1 MIHMGASRETS
12 QIVALRYAKA
22 LVELAEES
30 KKTKAVEADLS
41 ALEKILSESADFRA
55 MVASPVISRADQQAV
70 VAEIGKKAGFD
81 KITVNFLKT
90 LAENRRLYAL
100 AKMIEAVRLDLS
112 KRRGEMKAT
121 VKVAQDLSAEQRK
134 ELEAALSKSA
144 GVDVTVE
151 VKVEPSIL
159 GGMIVTMGSHMID
172 DSVARKLE
180 KLKIVM
186 ESGANEN
193 VVQELK
199 PAKTKAKK

>member
-1 MIHMGASRETS
+1 MSASRETS

-22 LVELAEES
+22 LVDLAEDS
-30 KKTKAVEADLS
+30 KKTKAVEADLG
-41 ALEKILSESADFRA
+41 ALETMLSDSADLRSLIA
-55 MVASPVISRADQQAV
+55 NPRISRATQQNV
-70 VAEIGKKAGFD
+70 MAEIAKKAGLD
-81 KITVNFLKT
+81 KLTLNFLKT

-100 AKMIEAVRLDLS
+100 SKMIAAVRLDLS

-121 VKVAQDLSAEQRK
+121 VKVAQDLTDAQRK
-134 ELEAALSKSA
+134 ELETALSKSA
-144 GVDVTVE
+144 GVAVSVE

-180 KLKIVM
+180 KLRIVM

-193 VVQELK
+193 TTVQELK
-199 PAKTKAKK
+199 PAKKK

>member
-1 MIHMGASRETS
+1 MGASRETS

>member
-1 MIHMGASRETS
+1 MGASRETS

-55 MVASPVISRADQQAV
+55 MIASPVISRADQQAV

-121 VKVAQDLSAEQRK
+121 VKVAQELSAEQRK